1 MNRGNPN
8 YYVSGGYL
16 SLKPASVIF
25 AISSS
30 PKEDVPSHNARR
42 HHPDKEFTSHRSASP
57 KSPELNPAISKE
69 SRFNNVSLSI
79 LGVLELKHL
88 ASPRV
93 LKVKHLAS
101 PRVLKVKHLASPIV
115 LEPTW
120 DISQLPENQRLE
132 IIEKRD
138 EIIKKLKKKGI
149 IISDLQ
155 AFSESSAS
163 NSSSGSSTLNP
174 SMHQERD
181 ETKVSGR
188 EATQPHDP
196 GTNVTG
202 TLVYGTNLKPQE
214 LPPAGAGVLW
224 RPEGAQVQKEKQSC
238 FSGCI
243 IS

>member
-1 MNRGNPN
+1 
-8 YYVSGGYL
+8 
-16 SLKPASVIF
+16 
-25 AISSS
+25 
-30 PKEDVPSHNARR
+30 
-42 HHPDKEFTSHRSASP
+42 
-57 KSPELNPAISKE
+57 
-69 SRFNNVSLSI
+69 
-79 LGVLELKHL
+79 
-88 ASPRV
+88 
-93 LKVKHLAS
+93 
-101 PRVLKVKHLASPIV
+101 
-115 LEPTW
+115 
-120 DISQLPENQRLE
+120 LPENQRLE

-181 ETKVSGR
+181 ETEVSGR

-202 TLVYGTNLKPQE
+202 TLVYAEGIP
-214 LPPAGAGVLW
+214 AGVLSW
-224 RPEGAQVQKEKQSC
+224 PKVAQVQEEKKSC

>member
-1 MNRGNPN
+1 MNRGNP
-8 YYVSGGYL
+8 YYFESRQL
-16 SLKPASVIF
+16 SLTPATVI
-25 AISSS
+25 INIPTS
-30 PKEDVPSHNARR
+30 PKEDAPSHNARR

-88 ASPRV
+88 TSPRV

-101 PRVLKVKHLASPIV
+101 PRV